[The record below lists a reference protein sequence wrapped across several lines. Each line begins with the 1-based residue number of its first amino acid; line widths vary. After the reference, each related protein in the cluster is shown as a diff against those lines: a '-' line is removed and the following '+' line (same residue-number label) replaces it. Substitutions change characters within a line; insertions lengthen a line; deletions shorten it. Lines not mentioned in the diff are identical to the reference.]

1 MPVAGIGNASPTQ
14 EPPLAALDVPQEAD
28 LRKCVHCGLCLNA
41 CPTYRELGVEMDSPR
56 GRIYQMVEVAEG
68 RSPVSDHYVEHIG
81 LCLACRACETAC
93 PSGVQ
98 YGRLIEGALAQ
109 IENSVRRSWP
119 ERLVRWLA
127 YDKLLRSPLLLKAAG
142 YGLLFYQRSGLAR
155 MLSESGVLAEL
166 GRLGDLAQLAPEA
179 QSPFFFSN
187 IGRVYPAEGD
197 TRHRVAL
204 LAGCMQNVF
213 FSRLNEATVRVLRK
227 NGCEVTVPA
236 GQVCC
241 GALQVH
247 AGLRSIGREQAQR
260 NITALEGGEFD
271 AFITN
276 TAGCGSVLKEYPD
289 LFEHDPE
296 WHGRASAF
304 AAKMRDVSE
313 FLASIDLNTD
323 LAPFHARITYQ
334 DSCHLLHGQK
344 IAEAPRKLFRA
355 IPGLE
360 LHELPMSDICCG
372 SAGVYNIEHTDVSMA
387 LLEDKMHMVAST
399 KANMV
404 VTANPGCMLQ
414 LQAGASRFGPDIP
427 VLHVVELLDR
437 AYAGLRPSGP

>member
-1 MPVAGIGNASPTQ
+1 MQAP
-14 EPPLAALDVPQEAD
+14 AAIPIDAPQDID

-68 RSPVSDHYVEHIG
+68 RSDVSPHYVEHIE

-109 IENSVRRSWP
+109 VEAAVRRP
-119 ERLVRWLA
+119 LPQQFVRWLA
-127 YDKLLRSPLLLKAAG
+127 YDKVLRSPLLLKVAG
-142 YGLLFYQRSGLAR
+142 AGLLLFQRSGLEAMMR
-155 MLSESGVLAEL
+155 ATGFLDAM
-166 GRLGDLAQLAPEA
+166 GRLGEIAQLAPQA
-179 QSPFFFSN
+179 QAPFFFSS
-187 IGRVYPAEGD
+187 IGKVFPADGEAK
-197 TRHRVAL
+197 HRVAF

-227 NGCEVTVPA
+227 NGCEVTVPG
-236 GQVCC
+236 GQACC

-247 AGLRSIGREQAQR
+247 AGLRDIGREQAR
-260 NITALEGGEFD
+260 KNIAALESGGFD
-271 AFITN
+271 AIITN
-276 TAGCGSVLKEYPD
+276 TAGCGSVLKEYPE

-296 WHGRASAF
+296 WHERAKAF
-304 AAKMRDVSE
+304 SSRMRDVSE

-323 LAPFHARITYQ
+323 LGRVERTVTYQ

-344 IAEAPRKLFRA
+344 VRGAPRRIIQS
-355 IPGLE
+355 IPGVE
-360 LHELPMSDICCG
+360 LRELPFSEICCG
-372 SAGVYNIEHTDVSMA
+372 SAGVYNIEHTDISMS
-387 LLEDKMHMVAST
+387 LLEDKMRMVEST
-399 KANMV
+399 RADAI

-414 LQAGASRFGPDIP
+414 LQAGTRLYARPIP
-427 VLHVVELLDR
+427 VLHVVELLDEAYR
-437 AYAGLRPSGP
+437 AAAA

>member
-1 MPVAGIGNASPTQ
+1 MPSEVATPVDA
-14 EPPLAALDVPQEAD
+14 PLDSD

-56 GRIYQMVEVAEG
+56 GRIYQMVEVSEG
-68 RSPVSDHYVEHIG
+68 RSPISDDYIEHIE

-109 IENSVRRSWP
+109 IETASRKSMP
-119 ERLVRWLA
+119 QRLVRWLA
-127 YDKLLRSPLLLKAAG
+127 YNKLLRSPLLLKAVG
-142 YGLLFYQRSGLAR
+142 LGLLFYQRSGLDQMMR
-155 MLSESGVLAEL
+155 ESDFLNSL
-166 GRLGDLAQLAPEA
+166 GRLGELAQLAPQA
-179 QSPFFFSN
+179 QAPFFFSS
-187 IGRVYPAEGD
+187 IGKVFPAEGA
-197 TRHRVAL
+197 TKHRVAL
-204 LAGCMQNVF
+204 MAGCMQNIF

-236 GQVCC
+236 EQECC

-247 AGLRSIGREQAQR
+247 AGLRAIGREQAKR
-260 NITALEGGEFD
+260 NIAALESGGFD
-271 AFITN
+271 AIITN

-296 WHGRASAF
+296 WHERAEGF
-304 AAKMRDVSE
+304 AGKMRDVSE

-323 LAPFHARITYQ
+323 FGRLERTVTYQ

-344 IAEAPRKLFRA
+344 VSTPPRQMIQA
-355 IPGLE
+355 IPGVR
-360 LHELPMSDICCG
+360 LHELPMSEICCG
-372 SAGVYNIEHTDVSMA
+372 SAGVYNVEHTDISMS
-387 LLEDKMHMVAST
+387 LLEDKMRMIEST
-399 KANMV
+399 RADTI

-414 LQAGASRFGPDIP
+414 LQAGTRLFSRPLP
-427 VLHVVELLDR
+427 VLHVVELLDQ
-437 AYAGLRPSGP
+437 AYKAAGEAN